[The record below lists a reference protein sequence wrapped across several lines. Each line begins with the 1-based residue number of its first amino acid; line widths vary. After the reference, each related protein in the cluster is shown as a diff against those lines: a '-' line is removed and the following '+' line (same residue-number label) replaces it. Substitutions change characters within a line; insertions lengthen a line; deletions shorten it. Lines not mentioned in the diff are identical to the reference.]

1 MGNGVNTDILI
12 IYKFNQCTNSF
23 TVDQQLLICK
33 RLFLIQWGFCI
44 GEQQRL
50 PLTASKDQSTGI
62 IMSG

>member
-33 RLFLIQWGFCI
+33 RLFLIQWGFLH
-44 GEQQRL
+44 R
-50 PLTASKDQSTGI
+50 
-62 IMSG
+62 

>member
-33 RLFLIQWGFCI
+33 RLFLIQWGFFASVSSKGCRSPLQKI
-44 GEQQRL
+44 IRL
-50 PLTASKDQSTGI
+50 ES
-62 IMSG
+62 